1 MAPVSSDTWHLQTL
15 LSAAL
20 IFTPIIGCSS
30 DESDSG
36 NSGESNGENVGA
48 DDHGSMS
55 DLADSASEA
64 IGETWDIITEK
75 TTSGLTI
82 VGQKV
87 SSGAQSTMDAT
98 KAAWVWSADQSADG
112 WNWIV
117 ENTGDAT
124 EWAGDTAAES
134 WAITKQTSGEMS
146 LWVQVKAHDG
156 VAWAK
161 TSLPKAWKVTKD
173 AAGNAWVWVGEHKV
187 EMAIA
192 AAVVAVVVAGLIVA
206 PEGVGPAVVRGAV
219 SGSAAHGVRFLAA
232 AWKNRD
238 NVQEG
243 QNLGDASR
251 DVFMAIG
258 KSVLTSCGSEILGSM
273 PEEVPEA

>member
-1 MAPVSSDTWHLQTL
+1 MAPVSSDTLHLQTL

-20 IFTPIIGCSS
+20 IFMPIIGCSS
-30 DESDSG
+30 DDSDSG
-36 NSGESNGENVGA
+36 NSGESNSENVGA

-75 TTSGLTI
+75 PTSGLTI

-98 KAAWVWSADQSADG
+98 RAAWVWSADQSADG

-192 AAVVAVVVAGLIVA
+192 AAVV
-206 PEGVGPAVVRGAV
+206 RGAV

-273 PEEVPEA
+273 PDEVPEA